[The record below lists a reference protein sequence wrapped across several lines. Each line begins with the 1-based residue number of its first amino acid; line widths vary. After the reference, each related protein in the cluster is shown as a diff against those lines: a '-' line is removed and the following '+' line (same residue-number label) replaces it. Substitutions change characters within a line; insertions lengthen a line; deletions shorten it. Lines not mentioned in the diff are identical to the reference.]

1 MKCCDSLEKLREL
14 ENFILRSSPYIEE
27 KIKHLDSDIRMRV
40 MSDFDKSNASEL
52 KTFLEKLNSFIN
64 Q

>member
-14 ENFILRSSPYIEE
+14 ENFILRSSPYIGE

-52 KTFLEKLNSFIN
+52 KNFLEKLNSFIN

>member
-1 MKCCDSLEKLREL
+1 MKCCDTLEKLRDL

-27 KIKHLDSDIRMRV
+27 KIKHLDSDIRLRV
-40 MSDFDKSNASEL
+40 MSNSEKSNASEL
-52 KTFLEKLNSFIN
+52 KVFLEKLNTFIN